1 MKKSIRQFL
10 FGTLLNDNK
19 AANIGWL
26 LFRLHIGLSMA
37 IHAGLPKMKDIAAPG
52 WFNEQV
58 AELGF
63 TFPSPA
69 FWATTAS
76 WGEFVGG
83 ICIAMGLLTRF
94 NAMQLTFQFF
104 VVSFLWYDKPEP
116 ITGMYFQNTLFM
128 AFVLITFFGGG
139 RYSLDKLILKRGKLI
154 INNSSKMIVAS
165 LLLLIGSG
173 SYAQKGPLKG
183 SGKIVTKTFDYNG
196 FTKIELQ
203 DLDGKIEIETGKSFT
218 ISASIDDNL
227 QSLLSASVKNGELKI
242 ELSGNTNNKMYIEE
256 TGIYIKISMPSISF
270 IKHRGNGV
278 VYVNE
283 VDEKQLEIVNG
294 GNGNIIATGKVEEL
308 RISCSGNGTVRAE
321 KLMAKT
327 VAVKR
332 SGNGNVYINT
342 ENSFTANSS
351 GNGNV
356 INKGN
361 GMADAA
367 SVATGNSYI
376 MDAASKQKEV
386 PALPAEEHNK
396 PKSRIK
402 NNTDQTME
410 LKVVYPVKGSYG
422 ITIKPGQTRREY
434 FPLGTK
440 IYQEGKMKEALF
452 EITAASREKVLVIE

>member
-1 MKKSIRQFL
+1 MRK
-10 FGTLLNDNK
+10 
-19 AANIGWL
+19 
-26 LFRLHIGLSMA
+26 
-37 IHAGLPKMKDIAAPG
+37 
-52 WFNEQV
+52 
-58 AELGF
+58 
-63 TFPSPA
+63 
-69 FWATTAS
+69 
-76 WGEFVGG
+76 
-83 ICIAMGLLTRF
+83 
-94 NAMQLTFQFF
+94 QL
-104 VVSFLWYDKPEP
+104 
-116 ITGMYFQNTLFM
+116 
-128 AFVLITFFGGG
+128 
-139 RYSLDKLILKRGKLI
+139 LILPLF
-154 INNSSKMIVAS
+154 
-165 LLLLIGSG
+165 LLLLTVCS
-173 SYAQKGPLKG
+173 AQKKSLKG
-183 SGKIVTKTFDYNG
+183 SGTIVTRVFDYKD

-203 DLDGKIEIETGKSFT
+203 DLDGKVEIETGKPFAIT
-218 ISASIDDNL
+218 ASIDDNL
-227 QSLLSASVKNGELKI
+227 ESLLSASVKNGELKI

-256 TGIYIKISMPSISF
+256 TGISIKISMPSIIF
-270 IKHRGNGV
+270 LKHRGNGV

-294 GNGNIIATGKVEEL
+294 GNGNIIATGKAEEL

-356 INKGN
+356 VNKGN

-367 SVATGNSYI
+367 SAATGNSHI

-386 PALPAEEHNK
+386 PALPAEENNK

-402 NNTDQTME
+402 NNTGQTME
-410 LKVVYPVKGSYG
+410 LKVVYPVRGSYG
-422 ITIKPGQTRREY
+422 ISIKPGQTRREY

-452 EITAASREKVLVIE
+452 EITAASRERVLVIE